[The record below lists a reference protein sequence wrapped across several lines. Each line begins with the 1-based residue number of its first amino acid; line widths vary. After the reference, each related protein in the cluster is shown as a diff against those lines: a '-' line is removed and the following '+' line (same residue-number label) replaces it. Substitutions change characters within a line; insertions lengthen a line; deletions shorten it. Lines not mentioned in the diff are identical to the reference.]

1 LLISSWLVSYF
12 IIISLVNKFTQI
24 KTESK
29 SKVLV
34 NLFAYKVL
42 TKNKKM
48 RKIVFILSLSLIF
61 TACKNEN
68 SNKEDEVLAEVISD
82 SYKSFGSEISAENAL
97 TKAEALEKFNSLKP
111 GDTLDLKFAST
122 INIVCKMK
130 GCWMI
135 LELPQEDEVRITFKD
150 YGFFVPK
157 DSQNTD
163 VIVEGKAF
171 LNEMSVE
178 DQKHYAEDEGK
189 SEAEIAAITFPE
201 ITKAFIAKGVL
212 LKE

>member
-1 LLISSWLVSYF
+1 
-12 IIISLVNKFTQI
+12 
-24 KTESK
+24 
-29 SKVLV
+29 
-34 NLFAYKVL
+34 
-42 TKNKKM
+42 M
-48 RKIVFILSLSLIF
+48 RKIVFILGLSLIF
-61 TACKNEN
+61 TACKNEK
-68 SNKEDEVLAEVISD
+68 SNKEDEVLAEAKPET
-82 SYKSFGSEISAENAL
+82 YNSFGAEISAENTL

-111 GDTLDLKFAST
+111 GDTLELKFASK
-122 INIVCKMK
+122 INSVCKMK

-135 LELPQEDEVRITFKD
+135 LELPEEEEVRITFKD

-157 DSQNTD
+157 DSENRD

-189 SEAEIAAITFPE
+189 SEAEIAAITSPE
-201 ITKAFIAKGVL
+201 ITRAFIANGVL